1 MKNQHT
7 FLTRTVQRLTRLLP
21 ALVFFAALP
30 ALAQLTETHG
40 FTNLNRPL
48 PDGSA
53 NGLAEFR
60 TVTSAIRS
68 LTSVRVKLKVAG
80 EFNGDLYGYLT
91 HGSGFT
97 VLLNRPGRTAAA
109 AAGYDDSGLD
119 VTFDAAAATDIHI
132 YRTAVTPPAGSPL
145 TGQWQPDSRAAN
157 PDTVTDATARTA
169 LMNSFAN
176 LDANGEW
183 VLFLADLESGGTN
196 QLVGWELELTGRGTP
211 VITWP
216 EPADITYGTALG
228 AGQLNATASVA
239 GTFSYSPAGGTVLN
253 AGEDQPLTVVF
264 TPGDLLSYSAVTQ
277 AVSLD
282 VSKAALQIS
291 ADDRTKV
298 YAASLPAFT
307 VTYAGFVNGDTPASL
322 DTPVSLNTLATAASD
337 VGSYP
342 ITASEATDPNYD
354 ITYTPGTLTITPAN
368 LQIIADNK
376 SKTYGAPLP
385 SFTATYSGFVNGD
398 TPASLDTPPTL
409 GTTATPGSD
418 AGDYAITATGATDAN
433 YLIAFTSGMLTINK
447 SASIGSLAASTNFA
461 TAGQPLTLTLSVS
474 AVAPGAGTPTGSV
487 QFRDGGNALGATVA
501 LVNGSATLI
510 LTTLPAGAHNLS
522 ADYAGDNN
530 FEAASAS
537 LVAQVVINAPPVAGA
552 DSIERFATQGV
563 KVPIAT
569 LLTNDTDADGDPVA
583 FNAVSA
589 TSPAGGTLTTLGA
602 WIHYLPPVGF
612 TNADMFTYT
621 ITDGRGGSATG
632 TVSVQIKDSASVT
645 ENVRIDPLGDGSYR
659 VRFFG
664 LPGSD
669 YFVQFSDTLNPPAWT
684 TLQTITT
691 DARGYG
697 ELTNT
702 PPLGVTTRYFRTAR

>member
-1 MKNQHT
+1 MKKHHPL
-7 FLTRTVQRLTRLLP
+7 LTRIVLRLARLLP
-21 ALVFFAALP
+21 ALAILMALP
-30 ALAQLTETHG
+30 AIAQLTETHS

-53 NGLAEFR
+53 SGLAEFR
-60 TVTSAIRS
+60 NVTSAIRS
-68 LTSVRVKLKVAG
+68 LTSVRVKLKIAG

-97 VLLNRPGRTAAA
+97 VLLNRPGRTASST
-109 AAGYDDSGLD
+109 AGYDDSGLD
-119 VTFDAAAATDIHI
+119 VTFDAAAASDIHI
-132 YRTAVTPPAGSPL
+132 YRASVTPAAGSPL
-145 TGQWQPDSRAAN
+145 TGVWQPDGRAAN
-157 PDTVTDATARTA
+157 PDTVTDATVRTA
-169 LMNSFAN
+169 TLNSFTS

-183 VLFLADLESGGTN
+183 VFFLADLESGGTN

-211 VITWP
+211 VVTWP

-228 AGQLNATASVA
+228 ASQLNATASVP
-239 GTFSYSPAGGTVLN
+239 GTFAYSPASGTVLN
-253 AGEDQPLTVVF
+253 AGEDQSLTVVF
-264 TPGDLLSYSAVTQ
+264 TPANLLSYSAVTQ
-277 AVSLD
+277 SVSLD
-282 VSKAALQIS
+282 VAKAALQIT

-298 YAASLPAFT
+298 YATPLPGFT
-307 VTYAGFVNGDTPASL
+307 ATYAGFVNGDTPASL
-322 DTPVSLNTLATAASD
+322 DTPVALNTTATAASD
-337 VGSYP
+337 VGTYA
-342 ITASEATDPNYD
+342 IVAAGATDANYE
-354 ITYTPGTLTITPAN
+354 ITFAPGTLTITPAS

-376 SKTYGAPLP
+376 LKTYGAPLP
-385 SFTATYSGFVNGD
+385 AFTATYSGFVNGD

-409 GTTATPGSD
+409 GTAATSGSD
-418 AGDYAITATGATDAN
+418 AGHYAITVGGAADAN
-433 YLIAFTSGMLTINK
+433 YLIAFVNGTLTINK
-447 SASIGSLAASTNFA
+447 SSSIGTLTASTNFA
-461 TAGQPLTLTLSVS
+461 TAGQPLTLTLAVN
-474 AVAPGAGTPTGSV
+474 AVAPGAGTPTGPV
-487 QFRDGGNALGATVA
+487 QFRDGGNALGTPVA
-501 LVNGSATLI
+501 LVNGTATLVV
-510 LTTLPAGAHNLS
+510 TTLAPGAHNLT
-522 ADYAGDNN
+522 ADYTGDNN
-530 FEAASAS
+530 FDPSSAS
-537 LVAQVVINAPPVAGA
+537 LTEQVVINAAPIAGA

-563 KVPIAT
+563 KVPIAN

-612 TNADMFTYT
+612 TNADTFTYT

-632 TVSVQIKDSASVT
+632 TVNVQIKDSSSVT
-645 ENVRIDPLGDGSYR
+645 ENVHIESLGDGSYR

-669 YFVQFSDTLNPPAWT
+669 YAVQFSDTLNPPAWT

-702 PPLGVTTRYFRTAR
+702 PPPGVTTRYFRTAR